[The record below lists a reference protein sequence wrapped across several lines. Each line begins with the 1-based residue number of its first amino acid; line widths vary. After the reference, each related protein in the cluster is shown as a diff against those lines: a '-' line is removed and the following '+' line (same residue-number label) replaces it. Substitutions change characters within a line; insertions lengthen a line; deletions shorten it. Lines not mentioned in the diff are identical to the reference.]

1 VALLLRK
8 RGITRVRPLLGGFE
22 AWQEKGFPV
31 GKQLVQLPGSP
42 GSGQSVGKT

>member
-22 AWQEKGFPV
+22 AWKERGFPV
-31 GKQLVQLPGSP
+31 EKQLVQLPGAP
-42 GSGQSVGKT
+42 ASGQSVSKT